1 MEAVFS
7 YLQGRNFWEV
17 ILFFVFLNLITIII
31 ASRLLTPKNRMDSKG
46 KKSGT

>member
-17 ILFFVFLNLITIII
+17 ILFFVLLNLVMVII
-31 ASRLLTPKNRMDSKG
+31 ASRLLTPKNRMDAKG
-46 KKSGT
+46 KKGGT